1 MKKILLIILST
12 LIIPVSAQAGYQ
24 YYGCDKKIYQLERV
38 YLCSAYFNRPT
49 LGAT

>member
-24 YYGCDKKIYQLERV
+24 YYGCDKKIYQLEKQLK
-38 YLCSAYFNRPT
+38 YQNAW
-49 LGAT
+49 